1 MKLKILAL
9 SLIVVS
15 AYISTPASAQ
25 IDISKFPLLNASD
38 WRTAERAPWSEPIV
52 IKDEFDGNYLAVLD
66 KNYNDNIW
74 NGYKSGIIS
83 NWSRKYLRIYSYV
96 SPPCRGYFCQRAVH
110 IRESNRVSIKAGE
123 KIFKL
128 EGKNG
133 VFTLNDE
140 IAYALKTL
148 DKKTTRIKVMF
159 ENSGDEI
166 VNDIGEGTVRSW
178 KTVYFDAQMPQSQ
191 NTANMTTTAPAP
203 LPQSQ
208 NTINTTTVPPVPMPQ
223 GQNK

>member
-1 MKLKILAL
+1 MRLKILAL
-9 SLIVVS
+9 SLIVGS
-15 AYISTPASAQ
+15 AYIAAPVSAQ

-52 IKDEFDGNYLAVLD
+52 VKDEFDGNYLAVLD
-66 KNYNDNIW
+66 KNFNDNFW

-96 SPPCRGYFCQRAVH
+96 SPPCHGYFCQRQIH

-133 VFTLNDE
+133 VFGLTDE

-148 DKKTTRIKVMF
+148 DTKTTRIKVMF

-166 VNDIGEGTVRSW
+166 VNDIGEGTVKAW
-178 KTVYFDAQMPQSQ
+178 KTVYFDAQMPQVQ
-191 NTANMTTTAPAP
+191 NTTNVTNTAPI
-203 LPQSQ
+203 Q
-208 NTINTTTVPPVPMPQ
+208 IPQ
-223 GQNK
+223 GQ

>member
-1 MKLKILAL
+1 MKIKILAL
-9 SLIVVS
+9 SLTIAL
-15 AYISTPASAQ
+15 AYVAAPAYAQ
-25 IDISKFPLLNASD
+25 LDVSKFPLLNASD
-38 WRTAERAPWSEPIV
+38 WRTAERVPWSEPIV

-74 NGYKSGIIS
+74 TGYKSGIVS

-96 SPPCRGYFCQRAVH
+96 SPPCRGYFCQRTVQ
-110 IRESNRVSIKAGE
+110 IREGNRVSIKAGE

-133 VFTLNDE
+133 VFTMNDE

-148 DKKTTRIKVMF
+148 NTQTTRIKLMF

-166 VNDIGEGTVRSW
+166 VSDIGAGTVRSW
-178 KTVYFDAQMPQSQ
+178 KTVYFDAQVPQNQ
-191 NTANMTTTAPAP
+191 NTVNMTTTPPSP
-203 LPQSQ
+203 LQPQ
-208 NTINTTTVPPVPMPQ
+208 NTIDNTTKIQSAPVP
-223 GQNK
+223 